1 MGAVHRVALVILA
14 LVAISGVGA
23 GFWYENQQRNAER
36 FLVFTVPPGSVARLA
51 AGEQL
56 EILPQTIELSLRGK
70 DTLVIRN
77 EDVQPIQVGPF
88 KIDPGQQFEQ
98 RYYNPGTYEL
108 VCTLH
113 ESQRLRIVVSRE

>member
-1 MGAVHRVALVILA
+1 MGSVHRVALVILA

-23 GFWYENQQRNAER
+23 GFWYESQRRSAER
-36 FLVFTVPPGSVARLA
+36 YLVFVVPLGSVARLA
-51 AGEQL
+51 AGEEL
-56 EILPQTIELSLRGK
+56 EILPQTIELSLQGK

-98 RYYNPGTYEL
+98 RYYNPGTYDL
-108 VCTLH
+108 ICTLH
-113 ESQRLRIVVSRE
+113 TSQRLRIVVSRE

>member
-23 GFWYENQQRNAER
+23 GFWYENQQRNASR
-36 FLVFTVPPGSVARLA
+36 VLVFTVPPGSVARLA

>member
-1 MGAVHRVALVILA
+1 MWSVHRVALLILA
-14 LVAISGVGA
+14 LVAVGGAVA
-23 GFWYENQQRNAER
+23 GIWYENQQRSAER
-36 FLVFTVPPGSVARLA
+36 HLVFTVPPGSVARLA

-77 EDVQPIQVGPF
+77 DDVQPIQVGPF

-108 VCTLH
+108 ICTLH
-113 ESQRLRIVVSRE
+113 QSQRLRIVVSRE